1 MFNGKRKLFTRIT
14 FFGMMMFFA
23 TGCVA
28 SNDGEEVETTNL
40 GKEPTKPN
48 IILIMADDLGY
59 GDLSSYG
66 HPTIQTPI
74 IDGLAKSGLRLTSFY
89 SGDPVCTPSRAA
101 LMTGR
106 YAIRSN
112 MTGVEFPDSD
122 HGIPPSEITLA
133 EALREQS
140 YQTAMVG
147 KWHLGDRSPH
157 LPTENGFDSYYG
169 LLYSNDMIEPW
180 ISTEMEEVDDTPPP
194 LMLVRNT
201 EPVQEVKDQGIL
213 TKAYTKEA
221 VQLLGSFETGN
232 PFFLYLAYTM
242 PHVPVAAPE
251 EFRGKSKGGL
261 YGDVIQAIDWSVGEI
276 ISALEKRGEL
286 DNTIIVFTSD
296 NGPWHNM
303 PARMVQNGIEPWHV
317 GSTGTLRGSKG
328 TTYEGGL
335 RVPAVV
341 HWPNSTAVGKASSE
355 LVSAVDIFT
364 TLAKAGG
371 AEFPKKLKLD
381 GKDLSKLFA
390 GETNQSVNNQFFY
403 FKGKRL
409 EGVRDSK
416 WKLRVSRYTE
426 KNLPRGGGD
435 GVVDIELFNLEE
447 DPSERFEVSDR
458 YPEQVNRLR
467 VILEKFA
474 AETGGEL
481 ALKDQSK

>member
-1 MFNGKRKLFTRIT
+1 MFNRKRKIFTRMT
-14 FFGMMMFFA
+14 FFGVFTLFA

-28 SNDGEEVETTNL
+28 SSS
-40 GKEPTKPN
+40 GKESETASSNTLASKPN
-48 IILIMADDLGY
+48 IVLIMADDLGY

-66 HPTIQTPI
+66 HPNIQTPI
-74 IDGLAKSGLRLTSFY
+74 IDRLARSGIRLTSFY
-89 SGDPVCTPSRAA
+89 AGDPVCTPSRAA

-122 HGIPPSEITLA
+122 NGIPPSEITLA
-133 EALREQS
+133 EALREQN

-147 KWHLGDRSPH
+147 KWHLGDKSPH

-180 ISTEMEEVDDTPPP
+180 ISTAMEEVDETPPP

-201 EPVQEVKDQGIL
+201 EAVKEVKDQGIL

-221 VQLLGSFETGN
+221 VELLGSFKGDN

-261 YGDVIQAIDWSVGEI
+261 YGDVIQTIDWSVGEI
-276 ISALEKRGEL
+276 ISALEKRGDL

-303 PARMVQNGIEPWHV
+303 PARMLQNGIEPWHI

-335 RVPAVV
+335 RVPAIV
-341 HWPNSTAVGKASSE
+341 HWPNSKAAGQASSE

-364 TLAKAGG
+364 TLAKVGG
-371 AEFPKKLKLD
+371 AEFPKELQLD
-381 GKDLSKLFA
+381 GKDLTKLFS
-390 GETNQSVNNQFFY
+390 GETNKSANNQFFY

-426 KNLPRGGGD
+426 KNLLRGD
-435 GVVDIELFNLEE
+435 GEGVVEVELFNLEE
-447 DPSERFEVSDR
+447 DPSERFDVSNR
-458 YPEQVNRLR
+458 YPEQVKRLET
-467 VILEKFA
+467 ILKAFA
-474 AETGGEL
+474 LETGGEL
-481 ALKDQSK
+481 SLSSN